1 MIPKVKQAMQLLPEE
16 YRKFVSGAMPNGQ
29 LPVTKRV
36 FDASKVTDHHAL
48 LPTTNRVNLERMSAD
63 ERHLWDMVVRRMLA
77 AFYPPCEYDA
87 TKVVTQVGEH
97 TFRTTG
103 RVVLQNGWRDV
114 PPLEN
119 PPRRK
124 RKDEEDAGPLPPLKI
139 GDERQV
145 ETAEVKEDV
154 TKPPSQHTDASLLAA
169 MESAGRESE
178 DESIREQM
186 KGSGIGTPATRAAI
200 IERLVQV
207 GYVRRKGKTL
217 LATEKGIQL
226 IAIMPEEIA
235 SPETTGRWEK
245 ALDEITSGKQDPER
259 FMEGICKL
267 SAFLVQYAQ
276 TNQKQAQFPEDE
288 QRKKKWAKAGKKMTF
303 QGTSVEGT
311 VCPVCGKGKV
321 LENERS
327 FFCEKYAKGCH
338 FTLWKDGLTRG
349 GGPELNTRL
358 VQLLLTNKAVRGS
371 TGVVALTDQQQ
382 IAFYPTGRESPSIV
396 RPVIWQKQ
404 G

>member
-1 MIPKVKQAMQLLPEE
+1 
-16 YRKFVSGAMPNGQ
+16 
-29 LPVTKRV
+29 
-36 FDASKVTDHHAL
+36 
-48 LPTTNRVNLERMSAD
+48 
-63 ERHLWDMVVRRMLA
+63 MVVRRMLA

-311 VCPVCGKGKV
+311 ICPVCGKGKV

-327 FFCEKYAKGCH
+327 F
-338 FTLWKDGLTRG
+338 
-349 GGPELNTRL
+349 
-358 VQLLLTNKAVRGS
+358 LL
-371 TGVVALTDQQQ
+371 
-382 IAFYPTGRESPSIV
+382 
-396 RPVIWQKQ
+396 
-404 G
+404 